1 MDCPSSNYRCIR
13 YRVTNFNKLFKVIQ
27 KVKLPDNDFI
37 NLHMQ
42 QIIVQN
48 MRKVTCYFA
57 KTSLSYYT
65 VQKYCPKLQP
75 CGGSVKQRSVAHVH
89 MTDRG
94 VANANPICLP
104 LLLWPYLVS
113 FSK

>member
-1 MDCPSSNYRCIR
+1 
-13 YRVTNFNKLFKVIQ
+13 
-27 KVKLPDNDFI
+27 
-37 NLHMQ
+37 MQ

-75 CGGSVKQRSVAHVH
+75 CG
-89 MTDRG
+89 
-94 VANANPICLP
+94 
-104 LLLWPYLVS
+104 
-113 FSK
+113 